1 MKTYSASVFL
11 ALLLVVL
18 IGGCK
23 KETTPPIPQSTDNN
37 ITSFV
42 FATLSPVVTATSNG
56 TALSAV
62 VLAST
67 NLANLTPTITLPAG
81 ASIEPA
87 SGVAQNFTNPVTY
100 TVTAENGQT
109 QTYTITVKHD
119 YQATIDVK
127 YKALGWTATPD
138 DGDHAQPT
146 VGGTGWV
153 QYYGNKS
160 QAIYYYKGSAYGML
174 SHEMKKYDATGQDKF
189 AILTADATLTS
200 AGSGSYY
207 NEFKRV
213 TDGSAGIVIT
223 SPNVGT
229 FLVYGDIYKKYLTLN
244 RWDGALGYP
253 ASDES
258 TNNSG
263 FRYNNFIKNGVAG
276 CIVAGPTGAQAMW
289 GKVYKLWGSTGYDV
303 GWLRNPTS
311 SCDPAIGD
319 NGQIVQF
326 QNGTIKITGTGC
338 GQYQRLNNT
347 LVPVSGDVLTG
358 TIILIPCY

>member
-1 MKTYSASVFL
+1 MKTHSASVVVV
-11 ALLLVVL
+11 LLVAVL

-23 KETTPPIPQSTDNN
+23 KDTTPPTPQSTDTG

-42 FATLSPVVTATSNG
+42 FATLSPVVAATTNG
-56 TALSAV
+56 TDLSAV
-62 VLAST
+62 VLASA
-67 NLANLTPTITLPAG
+67 NLTNLTPTITLPAG
-81 ASIEPA
+81 ARIEPA
-87 SGVAQNFTNPVTY
+87 SGVAQNFTNPVMY

-109 QTYTITVKHD
+109 QTYTITVKHN
-119 YQATIDVK
+119 YQVTIDVK

-160 QAIYYYKGSAYGML
+160 QAIYLVNGSAYGVL
-174 SHEMKKYDATGQDKF
+174 SNEMKKYDAAGQDKF
-189 AILTADATLTS
+189 AILTTDATSTS
-200 AGSGSYY
+200 AGSGTYY

-213 TDGSAGIVIT
+213 ADGSAGIVIST
-223 SPNVGT
+223 PNGGT

-244 RWDGALGYP
+244 RWTGVLGYP
-253 ASDES
+253 TSDES

-263 FRYNNFIKNGVAG
+263 FRYNNFSKNGIAG
-276 CIVAGPTGAQAMW
+276 VIVAGPNGAQAIW
-289 GKVYKLWGSTGYDV
+289 GKVYKLWGNAGYDA

-311 SCDPAIGD
+311 SCDPGIGD
-319 NGQIVQF
+319 NGQIVLF

-338 GQYQRLNNT
+338 GQYQRLNST
-347 LVPVSGDVLTG
+347 LVPVSGDLLTG
-358 TIILIPCY
+358 NIILIPCY